1 MSIKSLLN
9 AMIHEAGARLRLA
22 GTRRFAW
29 GAIQHMAN
37 FQTHLNVG
45 ILVSAAAALS
55 LHMGGMVPR
64 SETPALF
71 VLGVAGSLLPDID
84 SDRSKPIGLLFNV
97 LGASLAFAVTLPLT
111 ARFLPLEL
119 VAIWVGVFLGV
130 RYGLLKFF
138 TCFTVHRGVWHSWLA
153 IAAVSLAATN
163 LAYWLW
169 ERSPEGA
176 WISGLIVGIGYLTH
190 LVLDEFSSV
199 DLFNSKIKRS
209 FGTAL
214 KPASLK
220 YPFSSL
226 GMAAMVVALTWFA
239 PPADGLLE
247 RFDIDPG
254 RALALLEI
262 QLRDG
267 SRWAAAHL
275 SDWWTWLGRQ
285 IPALLDA
292 ATRG

>member
-1 MSIKSLLN
+1 
-9 AMIHEAGARLRLA
+9 
-22 GTRRFAW
+22 
-29 GAIQHMAN
+29 MAN

-55 LHMGGMVPR
+55 LHMGGLVAR

-111 ARFLPLEL
+111 ARLLPLEL
-119 VAIWVGVFLGV
+119 VALWIGVFLGV
-130 RYGLLKFF
+130 RYGLLKLF
-138 TCFTVHRGVWHSWLA
+138 TRFTVHRGVWHSWLA

-169 ERSPEGA
+169 EHSPEGA
-176 WISGLIVGIGYLTH
+176 WIAGLMVGIGYLTH
-190 LVLDEFSSV
+190 LTLDEFSSV
-199 DLFNSKIKRS
+199 DLFNSRIKRS

-220 YPFSSL
+220 YPCSSL
-226 GMAAMVVALTWFA
+226 GMAAMVVALAWFA
-239 PPADGLLE
+239 PPADGLMQRLDVDPQHTLAVLE
-247 RFDIDPG
+247 T
-254 RALALLEI
+254 

-267 SRWAAAHL
+267 VHWVADSVR
-275 SDWWTWLGRQ
+275 DWWTQLSRSLQAGL
-285 IPALLDA
+285 PPES
-292 ATRG
+292 RG